1 MKLYYSPAACSLA
14 IHILLREIGRPFDL
28 VKVDTRSHKTE
39 DGGDFY
45 TVTPKGYVPVLELN
59 DGTRLTEGPVVARY
73 LCDKAGREDL
83 MPAPGTLARYRVEEW
98 QNYVTSEIHKTFTPL
113 FSPAYDAA
121 TKQIFLAALRKKFGW
136 VSEQIAGR
144 DYLTGNTYTAADA
157 YLFTVTNWAKFVEL
171 DISDLAPVQAY
182 LRRIATRPA
191 VQAAL
196 KAEGLTK

>member
-39 DGGDFY
+39 DGGDFC
-45 TVTPKGYVPVLELN
+45 TVTPKGYVPVLELD

-113 FSPAYDAA
+113 FRPPATLIDELKTMSVAPAA
-121 TKQIFLAALRKKFGW
+121 IASKPSAPLR
-136 VSEQIAGR
+136 
-144 DYLTGNTYTAADA
+144 
-157 YLFTVTNWAKFVEL
+157 
-171 DISDLAPVQAY
+171 
-182 LRRIATRPA
+182 
-191 VQAAL
+191 
-196 KAEGLTK
+196 